1 MLKTIKFLFP
11 ICRSITGPGIKYS
24 LSYFEKLIPEL
35 RRIKFKSGRKIYDWK
50 IPKEWHIRDSYIQDL
65 QTKKKYAQFKE
76 NNLHVLN
83 FSSSINKIVNKK
95 ELLKHVY
102 SLKSQPNAIPYVTSY
117 YKKNWGFCIS
127 ENEKKKLTKKKYKVF
142 IDSKFKSGTLDLSHA
157 LFSGKSKKE
166 IFFSSYLCHPS
177 MANNELSGPTVL
189 SELVK
194 YIKNKKNLRFSYRFV
209 ILPETIGSICYIKKF
224 SSTLKKRMLCGF
236 NVSCVGDNGNFS
248 IIESPSGNT
257 LADFSLKEVI
267 KNKKKFKKYNFKE
280 RGSDER
286 QYCAPGVDLPVCGF
300 SRSKYGEYRQYHTS
314 LDNLNFIS
322 AKGLKSS
329 LNVLKKI
336 VDSFENEK
344 SWYIIPKSKFNCE
357 PNLGKRNLYFKVSEK
372 KNYKSLG
379 LRKNLIAYSDGK
391 KNLLQISKIINQPIK
406 KILEEMKLLLRKG
419 VLKIS

>member
-1 MLKTIKFLFP
+1 MIA
-11 ICRSITGPGIKYS
+11 I
-24 LSYFEKLIPEL
+24 
-35 RRIKFKSGRKIYDWK
+35 FKIFK
-50 IPKEWHIRDSYIQDL
+50 P
-65 QTKKKYAQFKE
+65 KKKYAQFKE